1 MRTVS
6 FSSAPVRE
14 LLNSRFENSFLSS
27 LGDSSAG
34 SSVGHAPTDSPGSC
48 SRGIGRQNV
57 QCLFMTPDGRV
68 FHASSG
74 FRSSDDLL
82 TELQFALKTFEAI
95 QKSPD
100 EAPAIVTQVHKQRL
114 LDGGFSEEQIRRPA
128 NSPFALMAS
137 LSDLGRPSQ
146 AGSQLT
152 RWAVHDDPPVDPVCR
167 IPQRPAATHRQRIF
181 RVLQH
186 EQRKCVRREDW
197 KLTAHTV
204 SIGERPIRR
213 TVKVVL
219 TAHDHATRKAE
230 L

>member
-152 RWAVHDDPPVDPVCR
+152 PVDGVF
-167 IPQRPAATHRQRIF
+167 AAKTRQ
-181 RVLQH
+181 
-186 EQRKCVRREDW
+186 
-197 KLTAHTV
+197 
-204 SIGERPIRR
+204 
-213 TVKVVL
+213 
-219 TAHDHATRKAE
+219 AE
-230 L
+230 LADGQFMMTHPLILFAEFLKDPRQLTGNESSAFSSTSNGSASGGKIGN